1 MDKRS
6 LKKINELNESI
17 ESMKTIKRHV
27 ESSLPGSLIINPICN
42 ANGYRLYISSQYGG
56 SSTLSHESHLK
67 IMRIISECL
76 EVELKELKEDF
87 SSF

>member
-27 ESSLPGSLIINPICN
+27 DSCLPGSLIIQPICN
-42 ANGYRLYISSQYGG
+42 ADGYRLYISSKYGG

-67 IMRIISECL
+67 IMRVISECL
-76 EVELKELKEDF
+76 EVELKELEKDF
-87 SSF
+87 SKF